1 MMSHA
6 VHAQTQ
12 PTALHQ
18 LSKPSASILPPSA
31 YGTYIIDQDP
41 VFKRENKNLV
51 EAFIEGL
58 PLFIKPIAAPKL
70 RKAAQSF
77 KHVEFEQNKQLL
89 GIKTDRF
96 PEFAWTQVNGEFHN
110 FKNTPKGDFEL
121 RRWIER
127 GHLFT
132 EVKKG
137 STIKHSEYQFT
148 SGGLLLLTVTV
159 QSKYLPAPLSLRY
172 RYKKRL

>member
-1 MMSHA
+1 MSHA

-96 PEFAWTQVNGEFHN
+96 PELPDPGKWPFHN

-137 STIKHSEYQFT
+137 
-148 SGGLLLLTVTV
+148 
-159 QSKYLPAPLSLRY
+159 AP
-172 RYKKRL
+172 